1 MKKPEIFHTT
11 RCTGQTYTH
20 EQWSEHCRKHRQG
33 GFIAFTYKDFQFNE
47 FDVCITP
54 HTLTDYNRN
63 GCQLRITTAESPNG
77 RWSYGICYAYGTGGG
92 GFAPSFVSDQIN
104 GFASEKEAV
113 YDALLT
119 AERWLR
125 RDSTSRPKDPTTNEF
140 MGKIREY
147 KDLFNPRQLEL
158 FC

>member
-77 RWSYGICYAYGTGGG
+77 RWDYGISYAYGTGGCG
-92 GFAPSFVSDQIN
+92 HAPSFISDQTA
-104 GFASEKEAV
+104 GYASEKEAV
-113 YDALLT
+113 YAAILK
-119 AERWLR
+119 AESWLR
-125 RDSTSRPKDPTTNEF
+125 RDSKQRPKDPTTKEF
-140 MGKIREY
+140 SEKIIAY
-147 KDLFNPRQLEL
+147 KAMFDPRQLEL
-158 FC
+158 F